1 MSTEP
6 PRPPSSHQPLL
17 WALGAVSL
25 VAVAAIVLA
34 AFLVGRQSAAPRA
47 STGISQDS
55 NPQPVTTTT
64 GPPDAVRYLD
74 GIAVAKGVSK
84 IVTESYGAKN
94 LTDTHCPDSEPI
106 QIMNTFTCTVRIAGE
121 ASEVTVTVTDSDGTF
136 EVSRPR

>member
-6 PRPPSSHQPLL
+6 PRPPSSHQPLP

-47 STGISQDS
+47 STGTSQDS
-55 NPQPVTTTT
+55 TPQPVPTTT
-64 GPPDAVRYLD
+64 GPPETVRYLD
-74 GIAVAKGVSK
+74 GSAVAKGVSK

-94 LTDTHCPDSEPI
+94 LTDTHCPAREPI
-106 QIMNTFTCTVRIAGE
+106 QIMNTFTCTFRIAGE